1 MLESST
7 HRITTEIASVGA
19 QTQALAQRYEGVF
32 VDLRRTLRDELARS
46 PSLAQAAVTAMMIA
60 DAAADAFVA
69 HLPNQPVRACRA
81 SCDACCHLCVMVP
94 PGVAEAIV
102 EHLAD
107 RLDPASLADLERE
120 LECAATAA
128 RATPD
133 PSILRW
139 RCPFLGAG
147 GLCTIYEV
155 RPPTC
160 RAFTSTSAA
169 NCRSMAFD
177 PAGGVAAIPQNPSPF
192 RAYVEAT
199 RALEQTARQRGLPAH
214 QLGLAEAVL
223 TVLTASAPPS
233 AQATAP

>member
-1 MLESST
+1 MFESST

-32 VDLRRTLRDELARS
+32 VDLRSTLRAELAQS
-46 PSLAQAAVTAMMIA
+46 VNLAEAAVTAMRIA
-60 DAAADAFVA
+60 DTAADAFMA

-81 SCDACCHLCVMVP
+81 GCDACCHLSVMVP
-94 PGVAEAIV
+94 PGVAEAIAA
-102 EHLAD
+102 HLAD
-107 RLDPASLADLERE
+107 RLDPASLADLELALKR
-120 LECAATAA
+120 AATAA

-133 PSILRW
+133 PSILRL

-160 RAFTSTSAA
+160 RAFTSTSAMA
-169 NCRSMAFD
+169 CRSMVFD
-177 PAGGVAAIPQNPSPF
+177 PAGGVATIPQNPSPF

-233 AQATAP
+233 AQATVP